1 MRPRAGRE
9 ECLAYLTRR
18 GMGLLVESGLQA
30 ELQCN
35 CQGKRILCALDEKF
49 QYDGNWLNDQ
59 ISYAVN
65 IISKIIVEP

>member
-1 MRPRAGRE
+1 
-9 ECLAYLTRR
+9 
-18 GMGLLVESGLQA
+18 MGVLVESGLQA

-35 CQGKRILCALDEKF
+35 CQDKRILYALDEKF

>member
-9 ECLAYLTRR
+9 ECLVYLTRR
-18 GMGLLVESGLQA
+18 GTGILVESGLQA

-35 CQGKRILCALDEKF
+35 CQRTLCALDEKF

-59 ISYAVN
+59 ISYAVS
-65 IISKIIVEP
+65 IISNSSAEP